1 MSEEDAKAR
10 DRRPPYARYAFHNPY
25 NYALMGGVASTAV
38 MTGNWWLLIA
48 GAGMEALWM
57 LFAPDSK
64 ILRKTVW
71 DPQFTEEQRLA
82 AQAQLQRMMAG
93 LSKHRRLRFEKLLAT
108 RNEIMRLSGNNPSF
122 TVDLLRGELAKLDTL
137 SDLYVEL
144 ATTAERY
151 EAYLGRV
158 DLHDLEREMR
168 RLEHAIDGPAGDV
181 ARKNLEILDRR
192 KEKLREIDEYVTKAQ
207 AQMSLIESTFQL
219 LADQVVTL
227 QSPHELGG
235 QLDELIDG
243 VEAVRDVSREA
254 EKILQTETT

>member
-1 MSEEDAKAR
+1 MSEDDSKGKP
-10 DRRPPYARYAFHNPY
+10 RPPYARYAFHNPY
-25 NYALMGGVASTAV
+25 NYALMGGVGATALL
-38 MTGNWWLLIA
+38 TGNWWMLIA

-57 LFAPDSK
+57 LFGPDSK
-64 ILRKTVW
+64 ALRKLVW
-71 DPQFTEEQRLA
+71 DKQFSEEQRA
-82 AQAQLQRMMAG
+82 AAAARLQQMMAR
-93 LSKHRRLRFEKLLAT
+93 LSDSRRHSFARLLTT
-108 RNEIMRLSGNNPSF
+108 RDEIMRLSANNPSF
-122 TVDLLRGELAKLDTL
+122 TADLLRGELAKLDTL

-151 EAYLGRV
+151 DEYLERV
-158 DLHDLEREMR
+158 DLHDLERESR
-168 RLEHAIDGPAGDV
+168 RLEDAIGGPAGDV

-192 KEKLREIDEYVTKAQ
+192 KEKLREISAYVTKAE
-207 AQMSLIESTFQL
+207 AQMSLIESTFLL

-254 EKILQTETT
+254 EKILQTDAA